1 MKITKSTIRK
11 DHTLCEGKL
20 TQVINTQGELVLRID
35 QNKYGQY
42 DDHKHKMLLTPS
54 EASQLLAFLKE
65 NEQRLNDLQE
75 RVEVWK

>member
-42 DDHKHKMLLTPS
+42 DDHKHKLLATPS
-54 EASQLLAFLKE
+54 EALKLLAFLKE
-65 NEQRLNDLQE
+65 KEQWLIQLQE
-75 RVEVWK
+75 RVEI

>member
-75 RVEVWK
+75 RVTV